1 MTAWRH
7 HGQSNPDLSHDEF
20 FIDILVDL
28 PSTVKTGLPFY
39 VVGRIISPRK
49 GTYGP
54 KFLEN
59 GIYHLKARVV
69 LFTAEGVV
77 LEGPEY
83 VSQPLTERCCTK
95 MHAYDLKYAEDF
107 RIRRIC
113 KANSMKYM
121 AFRDLKRANLMDRRS
136 KKKDLEGKDEDQ
148 ASQVVRTGD
157 REYIALKLC
166 FFEPGEWNIRFEI
179 TWGRRGHWF
188 AAWFIRKITIL
199 ADGQGQWL
207 TEEEKEFVN
216 DLVPDAFPP
225 LEQDPVSVLAGQ
237 MLRDMPL

>member
-1 MTAWRH
+1 
-7 HGQSNPDLSHDEF
+7 
-20 FIDILVDL
+20 
-28 PSTVKTGLPFY
+28 
-39 VVGRIISPRK
+39 
-49 GTYGP
+49 
-54 KFLEN
+54 
-59 GIYHLKARVV
+59 
-69 LFTAEGVV
+69 
-77 LEGPEY
+77 
-83 VSQPLTERCCTK
+83 
-95 MHAYDLKYAEDF
+95 
-107 RIRRIC
+107 
-113 KANSMKYM
+113 M

-225 LEQDPVSVLAGQ
+225 MEQDPVSVLAGQ